1 MRCTRVLLS
10 AVVALALSGP
20 ASAQSHADAVLA
32 AQNTWMRAFAGCSA
46 NDMAAVVTDDMVF
59 MHSAGNADDRPQ
71 FLTYVS
77 QCTITGLTGEN
88 QKVRV
93 YGDDAAVAT
102 GKIVFK
108 TKGGDG
114 TMIVTQ
120 VWVKQDGTWR
130 MASHQTTVPPPARR

>member
-1 MRCTRVLLS
+1 MRTPLMLT

-46 NDMAAVVTDDMVF
+46 HDMAAVVTDDMVF
-59 MHSAGNADDRPQ
+59 MHSAGNADDRSR

-77 QCTITGLTGEN
+77 QCTITWLTGED

-102 GKIVFK
+102 GKMPFK
-108 TKGGDG
+108 TNGGNG
-114 TMIVTQ
+114 TMFVTQ
-120 VWVKQDGTWR
+120 VWVKQGATWR